1 MPTLK
6 NISSKTWQ
14 DVRREDSREF
24 SAEEMNSPEV
34 KRALRM
40 GLLIEIPDDN
50 QAAKACRGHRRKR
63 RSGGNHSQL
72 KHKGKHYG

>member
-6 NISSKTWQ
+6 NISSKSVG
-14 DVRREDSREF
+14 DLRREQSRDF

-40 GLLIEIPDDN
+40 GLLVEMADPSER
-50 QAAKACRGHRRKR
+50 AAATEERTVPKR
-63 RSGGNHSQL
+63 R
-72 KHKGKHYG
+72 

>member
-14 DVRREDSREF
+14 DVRRDDSREF
-24 SAEEMNSPEV
+24 SAEEMSSPEV

-50 QAAKACRGHRRKR
+50 QAGESVPGPSPQKSQRR
-63 RSGGNHSQL
+63 
-72 KHKGKHYG
+72 